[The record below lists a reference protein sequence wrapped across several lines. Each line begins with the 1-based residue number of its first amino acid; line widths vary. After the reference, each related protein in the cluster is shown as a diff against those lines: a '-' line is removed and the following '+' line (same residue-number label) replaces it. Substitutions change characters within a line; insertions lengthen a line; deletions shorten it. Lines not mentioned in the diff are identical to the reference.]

1 MELGEDSI
9 KLVEKL
15 SDKIHENY
23 STKLF
28 LVQFLMGNMSS
39 ALSTASYQAL
49 STRETGIKVFLFI
62 FYGFTEFCNIH
73 DTNMARA
80 IAHAIC
86 TCTYSSLFYPPKP
99 SPPPPFHCALTVC

>member
-9 KLVEKL
+9 KIVESL

-39 ALSTASYQAL
+39 SLSTASFQTL
-49 STRETGIKVFLFI
+49 STRETGIKVYCSILALFVLYI
-62 FYGFTEFCNIH
+62 FIL
-73 DTNMARA
+73 
-80 IAHAIC
+80 I
-86 TCTYSSLFYPPKP
+86 L
-99 SPPPPFHCALTVC
+99 